1 MKIVIQLVLWVIIG
15 VLGYLVVNSVMGPVR
30 FNKVKKVRYA
40 KAIENLRDIR
50 QAELAHKTVIGK
62 FEKDPT
68 KLIAFLDTAK
78 FTLTQRRDSSFI
90 RFNKVLQIDEPR
102 DTVVVDTLGYASVK
116 DSLFK
121 GSDRYK
127 TMMNVPVEGK
137 DVTFDLDAGFIDK
150 NGIRISVFEAKVAK
164 DILLHDLDKDL
175 LFQEKQVVSVEG
187 VDGPFLSV
195 GSMQEVNTTG
205 NWPKTYDSNIDKEE

>member
-1 MKIVIQLVLWVIIG
+1 MKIVIQLVLWVVIAA
-15 VLGYLVVNSVMGPVR
+15 LGYMVYDSVMGPVR
-30 FNKVKKVRYA
+30 FNKAKKVRYA

-50 QAELAHKTVIGK
+50 QAQLAHKTVVGK
-62 FEKDPT
+62 FEKDPA

-90 RFNKVLQIDEPR
+90 RFNKILQIDEPR

-127 TMMNVPVEGK
+127 TMINVPVEGK
-137 DVTFDLDAGFIDK
+137 DAKFELDAGFIDK
-150 NGIRISVFEAKVAK
+150 NGIRISVFEARVAK

-175 LFQEKQVVSVEG
+175 LYQEKQVVSVEG

-205 NWPKTYDSNIDKEE
+205 NWPKTYDSNVKEE

>member
-1 MKIVIQLVLWVIIG
+1 MKIVIQLVLWVVIG
-15 VLGYLVVNSVMGPVR
+15 VLGYLVYNSVMGPVR
-30 FNKVKKVRYA
+30 FNKIKEVRYA

-50 QAELAHKTVIGK
+50 QAELAHKTVVGT
-62 FEKDPT
+62 FEKDPA

-90 RFNKVLQIDEPR
+90 RFNKILQIDEPR

-127 TMMNVPVEGK
+127 TMMTVPVEGK
-137 DVTFDLDAGFIDK
+137 DAQFELDAGFIDK
-150 NGIRISVFEAKVAK
+150 NGIRVSVFEARVAK
-164 DILLHDLDKDL
+164 EILLHDLDKDL

-187 VDGPFLSV
+187 VDGPYLSV

-205 NWPKTYDSNIDKEE
+205 NWPKTYDSKENQE